1 MLKQLHWGTSTPA
14 MQSNGPLP
22 QVIYSLPNL
31 LALGWI
37 KSKNLVFIISGN
49 EKDLQLFACQTAD
62 WLLQKPVCSCLF
74 VTFCHA
80 IESAICKSIY
90 LEHKL
95 VSTVLNPSLSHL
107 RSDWRQGL
115 MYQPWVNIQID
126 SLSLMSL
133 KPCLNCVKRLLNWI
147 EIWWIGRQAYKSSTC
162 NMSYK

>member
-1 MLKQLHWGTSTPA
+1 VLKQLHWGTSTPA

-62 WLLQKPVCSCLF
+62 RLLQKPVCSCLF

-90 LEHKL
+90 LEDMYPQF
-95 VSTVLNPSLSHL
+95 SIHL
-107 RSDWRQGL
+107 WAILGVTEDKAL